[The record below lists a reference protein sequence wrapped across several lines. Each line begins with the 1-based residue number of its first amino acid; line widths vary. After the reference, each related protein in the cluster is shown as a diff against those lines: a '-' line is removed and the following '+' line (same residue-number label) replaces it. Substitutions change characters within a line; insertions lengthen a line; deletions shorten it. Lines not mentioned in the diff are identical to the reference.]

1 MKGHVARE
9 TIAYTGEQLRSN
21 FALTTFGVAGD
32 SIVAFCGPCDVR
44 PDKIVDIED
53 LRQGNR
59 IYSENMLHFIV
70 EHRHPDLEK
79 SVLRQLMLVTII
91 KELLNA
97 QLGGAVRREH
107 TDLYDGDAKI
117 SVSVAT
123 VSPVSSLIHCG
134 INISSA
140 NTPVKTRGLD
150 DYHIEPIGLAR
161 RVVEQYVRETE
172 RLWSAQC
179 KVKWVE

>member
-1 MKGHVARE
+1 MKCHVAE
-9 TIAYTGEQLRSN
+9 GTIAYDGEQLRSN
-21 FALTTFGVAGD
+21 FALTAFGILGD

-53 LRQGNR
+53 LRQGHR

-70 EHRHPDLEK
+70 EHRGPDLEK
-79 SVLRQLMLVTII
+79 CVLRQLMLINII
-91 KELLNA
+91 RDLLNEH
-97 QLGGAVRREH
+97 LGGAVRREH
-107 TDLYDGDAKI
+107 TDLYDGDAKL

-134 INISSA
+134 VNISSA

-150 DYHIEPIGLAR
+150 DYRIDPFGLAR
-161 RVVEQYVRETE
+161 RVVEQYARDTD
-172 RLWSAQC
+172 RLLAAQC
-179 KVKWVE
+179 KVRWVD